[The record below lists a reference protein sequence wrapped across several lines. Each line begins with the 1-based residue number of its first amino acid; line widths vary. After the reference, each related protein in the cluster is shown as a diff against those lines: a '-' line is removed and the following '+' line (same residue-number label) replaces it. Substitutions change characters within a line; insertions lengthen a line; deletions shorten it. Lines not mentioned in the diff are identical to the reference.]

1 MARSLGSAATL
12 ELRAPGRTVSR
23 VAAVAI
29 TVIAVALSAQ
39 ASVPLPFSPVPMS
52 LQPLAVILA
61 GGLLGPGLGALAL
74 GCYLAAGIAGLPVF
88 APTVPLQGIGRLLG
102 PTGGY
107 LLAFPLA
114 AAVTGRL
121 VRSAPTAGTLTF
133 PLRALAASLAGMAII
148 HLGGAAQLALLGGD
162 PARALQIGV
171 IPFLLADGVKVL
183 LAVATLVA
191 VRHARRSG
199 V

>member
-1 MARSLGSAATL
+1 MARTLGTAGPL
-12 ELRAPGRTVSR
+12 ELQAVDRAVPR
-23 VAAVAI
+23 VAAVA
-29 TVIAVALSAQ
+29 VAVVAVALSAQ
-39 ASVPLPFSPVPMS
+39 ASVPLPLTPVPMS
-52 LQPLAVILA
+52 LQPLAVVLV
-61 GGLLGPGLGALAL
+61 GGLLGPRLGALAL

-114 AAVTGRL
+114 AAVTGRVL
-121 VRSAPTAGTLTF
+121 ESAPVFVSF
-133 PLRALAASLAGMAII
+133 PLRALLAAVSGMTVI
-148 HLGGAAQLALLGGD
+148 HLGGLAQLALLGGD
-162 PARALQIGV
+162 PARALQVGV
-171 IPFLLADGVKVL
+171 VPFLLVDGVKVL